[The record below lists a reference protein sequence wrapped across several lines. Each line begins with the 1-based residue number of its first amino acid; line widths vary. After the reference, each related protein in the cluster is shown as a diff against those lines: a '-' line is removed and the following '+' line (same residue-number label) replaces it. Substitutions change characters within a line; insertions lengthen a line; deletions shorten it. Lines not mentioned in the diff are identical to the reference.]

1 MKKSVSKNE
10 RQKTRRFF
18 IFVSAIY
25 PFIER
30 SLDPAYRDAL
40 AMLDLDPQLDVLDL
54 ATGTGLL
61 AGTFAQRGHKVQ
73 GLDFADKLLQQAKK
87 KHPAVSFR
95 SFDLINL
102 PEIPDNSHAIVCM
115 GYLLHG
121 LDAEFRH
128 NILSQAARIAS
139 NHVLVFDYG
148 RPGNLF
154 VRFIEWVEGPHYPG
168 FLAASRRDEFSQA
181 GLDILREFEFSQNG
195 QVWLCGA
202 GPS

>member
-1 MKKSVSKNE
+1 MKKSISKDV

-18 IFVSAIY
+18 NLVSAIY

-30 SLDPAYRDAL
+30 SLDPAYRNAL

-61 AGTFAQRGHKVQ
+61 AGSFAQRGHQVQ
-73 GLDFADKLLQQAKK
+73 GLDFADKLLQQAQK

-128 NILSQAARIAS
+128 HILSQAARIAS
-139 NHVLVFDYG
+139 NHVLVFDYW

-168 FLAASRRDEFSQA
+168 FLAASRRDEFGRA
-181 GLDILREFEFSQNG
+181 GLDILRAFEFSQNG
-195 QVWLCGA
+195 KVWLCGA